1 MEVGEIATDGFI
13 AVMFFSLQ
21 SRQVYNLRFV
31 AYFTQRKPYARKF
44 VLGCCFYCAF
54 VFCLCLIDWVLI
66 ASFEK
71 RFMYREIKGRGSVAT
86 SVTVLMFVGLSV
98 KPVHTASGLCS
109 FCHNGARSLLWVDGG
124 AVGADGVSVSSSLAC
139 TDYRSADG
147 PAASVASVWTNCT
160 RQNTP
165 DVCQY

>member
-44 VLGCCFYCAF
+44 VLGCCFCCAF

-71 RFMYREIKGRGSVAT
+71 RFMYREITFLGV
-86 SVTVLMFVGLSV
+86 VVG
-98 KPVHTASGLCS
+98 
-109 FCHNGARSLLWVDGG
+109 GG
-124 AVGADGVSVSSSLAC
+124 GYWC
-139 TDYRSADG
+139 
-147 PAASVASVWTNCT
+147 
-160 RQNTP
+160 
-165 DVCQY
+165 